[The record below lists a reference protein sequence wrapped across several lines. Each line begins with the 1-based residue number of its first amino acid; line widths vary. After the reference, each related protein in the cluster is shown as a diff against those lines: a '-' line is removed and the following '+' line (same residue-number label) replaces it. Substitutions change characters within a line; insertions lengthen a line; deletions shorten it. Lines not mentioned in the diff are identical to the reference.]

1 MFLAMTSITVP
12 RRLPSMTLAVF
23 TLAASVPL
31 AVDPAVAEVCTVQ
44 VADDNLALARARTAR

>member
-1 MFLAMTSITVP
+1 MTSITVP

-31 AVDPAVAEVCTVQ
+31 AVDAAVAEVCI
-44 VADDNLALARARTAR
+44 AERAECNLALARARIVR